1 MPIHQA
7 IWQVGEKLT
16 PLQASQLA
24 DEELLR
30 EMIIQDP
37 RILSNDRM
45 IIGTRGVHLCQL
57 QAGLADPV
65 RAYSSVLC
73 AR

>member
-1 MPIHQA
+1 MPMHQA
-7 IWQVGEKLT
+7 IWQVGEKLE
-16 PLQASQLA
+16 PLQATQLA
-24 DEELLR
+24 AEELLR

-45 IIGTRGVHLCQL
+45 IIGTQGAHLCQL
-57 QAGLADPV
+57 QAGLAGPV

>member
-1 MPIHQA
+1 MPIHHA
-7 IWQVGEKLT
+7 IWQVGEKPT
-16 PLQASQLA
+16 PLHASKLA
-24 DEELLR
+24 AEEQLR

-45 IIGTRGVHLCQL
+45 IIGTRGAHLCQL
-57 QAGLADPV
+57 QAGLAGPV